1 MVKRW
6 VRIYIEGGA
15 EGKIANDEFRQNW
28 KKFLNEIHE
37 TARNPGNYQ
46 KLDII
51 RCKGR
56 ANAFRRFRKARNEF
70 PNDLC
75 VLLVDSETLFL
86 PLNKPVW
93 DVVKQRQEDNWDRPQ
108 WATEKHLYL
117 MVPFLETWLLTD
129 QKALSQFFKRGF
141 ELKDLPTSN
150 LESRSKDEIDAALK
164 KATRNSKVKY
174 RHGLGNRI
182 IGEVNP
188 DNVKTLYHGKRLFD
202 CLSELITGIVDPQT
216 NC

>member
-1 MVKRW
+1 MVKKR

-15 EGKIANDEFRQNW
+15 EGKIADNEFRENW
-28 KKFLNEIHE
+28 RKFLNELHE
-37 TARNPGNYQ
+37 TARETKKYQ

-51 RCKGR
+51 RLKGR
-56 ANAFRRFRKARNEF
+56 SNAFRRFRKAKNEF
-70 PNDLC
+70 PDDLC
-75 VLLVDSETLFL
+75 VLLVDSETLVL

-93 DVVKQRQEDNWDRPQ
+93 DVVKQRQEDNWDRPH

-129 QKALSQFFKRGF
+129 QKALSDYFKRGF
-141 ELKDLPTSN
+141 ESKDLPENN
-150 LESRSKDEIDAALK
+150 LESRSKDDIDAALK

-174 RHGLGNRI
+174 KHGLGNII
-182 IGEVNP
+182 IGDVNP
-188 DNVKTLYHGKRLFD
+188 DNVKALHHGKRLFD